1 MASRADIRGYRLV
14 NNRSSIDAPETN
26 DEAQKDPDPGGQQSL
41 SGVVRSVVSEKP
53 YIETLPSDLV

>member
-1 MASRADIRGYRLV
+1 V
-14 NNRSSIDAPETN
+14 NNRSSIDTPETN

-41 SGVVRSVVSEKP
+41 SGVVRSVVSEKL